1 MKEIVCLAHLKDP
14 DALGHVTD
22 AFGEPMGAIY
32 LHDLTDW
39 AWVAERVEWWLTNS
53 SAATRADYDAFLVDR
68 FGPCDGPRLDDI
80 VWMLGAMSVR
90 MRALINGVG
99 S

>member
-1 MKEIVCLAHLKDP
+1 MKPLVRLDHLKDP
-14 DALGHVTD
+14 DALAHVTD

-39 AWVAERVEWWLTNS
+39 AFLTERLECWLAHS
-53 SAATRADYDAFLVDR
+53 SPATRADYDAFLVDR
-68 FGPCDGPRLDDI
+68 FGPADGPRLDDI
-80 VWMLGAMSVR
+80 VWMLGAMSAR

>member
-1 MKEIVCLAHLKDP
+1 
-14 DALGHVTD
+14 
-22 AFGEPMGAIY
+22 MGAIY

-39 AWVAERVEWWLTNS
+39 AWVAERVEWWLASS
-53 SAATRADYDAFLVDR
+53 SAATRADYDAFLADR
-68 FGPCDGPRLDDI
+68 FRPCDRPRLDDI
-80 VWMLGAMSVR
+80 DWMLGAMSAR